1 MKRREFR
8 TIATPAAPAC
18 DVEGVP
24 RSVRVVVEG
33 DDPGYQPP
41 SGISFERPQSREE
54 RLAPG
59 RATGGDI
66 GVDFEIADNRVWPV
80 LQDEA
85 EPFTAAEVGR
95 TFGLPLRLR
104 PRMGGTRI

>member
-1 MKRREFR
+1 MRREFR

-33 DDPGYQPP
+33 GDPGYPP
-41 SGISFERPQSREE
+41 PPGVRFERPQARE

-59 RATGGDI
+59 
-66 GVDFEIADNRVWPV
+66 VDFEVADSRVWPV
-80 LQDEA
+80 LQDR
-85 EPFTAAEVGR
+85 G
-95 TFGLPLRLR
+95 PL
-104 PRMGGTRI
+104 